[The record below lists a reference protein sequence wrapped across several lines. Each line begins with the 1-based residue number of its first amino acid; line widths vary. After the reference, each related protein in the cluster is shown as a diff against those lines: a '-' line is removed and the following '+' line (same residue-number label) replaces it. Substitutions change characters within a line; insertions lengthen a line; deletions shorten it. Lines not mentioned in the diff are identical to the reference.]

1 MLNSCCTCQHARS
14 QSLKKSF
21 ILLVVWRISFMDLLK
36 FLIEKNWLFYRIRHV
51 HISKKRPF
59 DVGFLLILVEF
70 FDFENWKVGVKGE
83 TLELHQMVEIWKNFL
98 HHKIWLNI
106 WRHNKIQIELESF
119 WPVMTSLKSLI
130 FSSNFCNSEDFN
142 PCANDE
148 NDEFIIISI
157 I

>member
-1 MLNSCCTCQHARS
+1 MVC
-14 QSLKKSF
+14 
-21 ILLVVWRISFMDLLK
+21 RISFMDLLK
-36 FLIEKNWLFYRIRHV
+36 FLIGQNWLFYRIRHI

-59 DVGFLLILVEF
+59 DVGFLLILVDF

-106 WRHNKIQIELESF
+106 WRHNKIQIESESF

-142 PCANDE
+142 PYANDE
-148 NDEFIIISI
+148 NDQLRIILI
-157 I
+157 INSMNCIT